1 MSRRNCKRRFGE
13 TSAGNGN
20 RAWGYSGGKSA
31 ATDNCISNVVFEN
44 VQISAPK
51 WLTIGNAD
59 GVEFR
64 NSKIFAADGAPVILE
79 NARVDNVE
87 TSAQK

>member
-1 MSRRNCKRRFGE
+1 
-13 TSAGNGN
+13 
-20 RAWGYSGGKSA
+20 
-31 ATDNCISNVVFEN
+31 VFEN
-44 VQISAPK
+44 AQISAPK